1 MPTIGSVRSDTD
13 RAAGTVSTTSA
24 VRTLPWSISAGT
36 ARRLCCLGLVAAAL
50 AGCSGPHAG
59 APYRSVNQD
68 VGSCAAALPLAR
80 DSVGDRGTLVAIH
93 PLRKEQAE
101 AITRAAGKTPAPRP
115 SPRAQPP
122 TPEKGPGAC
131 VIAYRGPY
139 RAGQL
144 PLAPR
149 DAGRYAVLIM
159 RVRHPVVRQ
168 LLLVD
173 RLPPGV

>member
-1 MPTIGSVRSDTD
+1 M
-13 RAAGTVSTTSA
+13 STTSP
-24 VRTLPWSISAGT
+24 VRTPLWSISVGT
-36 ARRLCCLGLVAAAL
+36 ARPLCCLGLVAAAL

-80 DSVGDRGTLVAIH
+80 DSVGDGGTLVAIH
-93 PLRKEQAE
+93 PLREGQAE
-101 AITRAAGKTPAPRP
+101 AITQAAGKTPAPRP

-122 TPEKGPGAC
+122 TTEMEPKNPGTC
-131 VIAYRGPY
+131 VIAYRGPF
-139 RAGQL
+139 RAGQV

-149 DAGRYAVLIM
+149 DAGRYAVLIV

-173 RLPPGV
+173 RLPPPGV

>member
-1 MPTIGSVRSDTD
+1 M
-13 RAAGTVSTTSA
+13 STTSPLG
-24 VRTLPWSISAGT
+24 TPPWSISVGT

-68 VGSCAAALPLAR
+68 VGSCAAVLPLAH

-93 PLRKEQAE
+93 PLRKGQAE
-101 AITRAAGKTPAPRP
+101 AITQAARKTPAPRP
-115 SPRAQPP
+115 SPRAHPP
-122 TPEKGPGAC
+122 TPEKKPKGPGTC

>member
-1 MPTIGSVRSDTD
+1 M
-13 RAAGTVSTTSA
+13 VSTTSP
-24 VRTLPWSISAGT
+24 VRTPLWPISVGT
-36 ARRLCCLGLVAAAL
+36 ARRFCCLGLVAAAL

-80 DSVGDRGTLVAIH
+80 DSVGNRGTLVAIH
-93 PLRKEQAE
+93 PLREGQAE
-101 AITRAAGKTPAPRP
+101 AITKAAGKTPAPRP

-122 TPEKGPGAC
+122 TTEMEPKNPGTC

-149 DAGRYAVLIM
+149 DAGRYAVLIV